1 MKMNNLI
8 TIILSLF
15 LIALTTGCDSIG
27 SNSDGPAEVQIQMQ
41 VASAQ
46 SSVSKL
52 QMEQTMNDIQIEE
65 VKLYVS
71 ELELE
76 SIRDDFRD
84 FELED
89 LIISLPLDG
98 SPLVLTEREIPEG
111 VYDEFSLELENDDDN
126 FIGDPDFYEGDEE
139 YSVVVKG
146 TYNGERFVYRSD
158 EDFEIEMDLNPPLE
172 VTESRSEVLVI
183 SIDIDS
189 WFTDRNGGVL
199 NPNNS
204 QYFERIDEN
213 IERSFEGFEDTF
225 DDDDDDN
232 EDDDDDD

>member
-1 MKMNNLI
+1 MI
-8 TIILSLF
+8 FTFSLF
-15 LIALTTGCDSIG
+15 LVALTTGCDTIG
-27 SNSDGPAEVQIQMQ
+27 SDSDGPAEVQIQMQ
-41 VASAQ
+41 VASVQ

-52 QMEQTMNDIQIEE
+52 QMSQTMNDIQIEE

-89 LIISLPLDG
+89 LIINLPLDG
-98 SPLVLTEREIPEG
+98 SPLVLTERKIPEG
-111 VYDEFSLELENDDDN
+111 IYDEFSLELENDDDI
-126 FIGDPDFYEGDEE
+126 FVGDPDFYDGDEE
-139 YSVVVKG
+139 YSVVVEG
-146 TYNGERFVYRSD
+146 MYNGERFVYRSE

-189 WFTDRNGGVL
+189 WFIDDNGGVL
-199 NPNNS
+199 NPNNP

-213 IERSFEGFEDTF
+213 IERSFEGFED
-225 DDDDDDN
+225 DDN
-232 EDDDDDD
+232 DEDDEDDD